1 MCRCTGCGV
10 ELQNIDRDVLGYT
23 SNLGNNLCERCFRIN
38 NYNEYKTVVKSN
50 QDFIN
55 ILENINKTND
65 LVVLVVDLFNI
76 NKNLEEISKYVS
88 NDILLVLTKRDILP
102 KSCYDKKLLEYFSD
116 YNLNIIDSIII
127 SSVKNYNFDLLYSK
141 ILNNKKS
148 NNVYVV
154 GFTNAG
160 KSIARNFSL
169 SMASITCTIITLILV
184 SLGVLVSYNV
194 NNITKDIEKE
204 LTIVVFMKKETT
216 KEELNKTKDALS
228 KIDNV
233 ADVKYT
239 SKDDIKNDMAS
250 EYPSFSKMMES
261 WTDVNNPFQD
271 SYIVSVKDVRDINET
286 VTTIKNLDNVDI
298 VKYSESM
305 IGELINIFDAIKT
318 GTICL
323 VVGLVLVTA
332 FLINNTIKITIF
344 SRRNEI
350 DIMRLVGTSN
360 TVIKLPFL
368 FEGLFIG
375 ILGSII
381 PVLVTIFG
389 YTYIYNA
396 LSSLGTSNILSI
408 IKLTSPELIVYKTS
422 LFILIIGAVVG
433 MFGSV
438 KAVRKYLT
446 V

>member
-1 MCRCTGCGV
+1 MKV
-10 ELQNIDRDVLGYT
+10 I
-23 SNLGNNLCERCFRIN
+23 RI
-38 NYNEYKTVVKSN
+38 
-50 QDFIN
+50 IG
-55 ILENINKTND
+55 
-65 LVVLVVDLFNI
+65 
-76 NKNLEEISKYVS
+76 
-88 NDILLVLTKRDILP
+88 R
-102 KSCYDKKLLEYFSD
+102 
-116 YNLNIIDSIII
+116 SI
-127 SSVKNYNFDLLYSK
+127 
-141 ILNNKKS
+141 
-148 NNVYVV
+148 
-154 GFTNAG
+154 TNAG

-233 ADVKYT
+233 TDVKYT

-360 TVIKLPFL
+360 VVIKLPFL

-375 ILGSII
+375 VLGAII
-381 PVLVTIFG
+381 PIIVTIFG

-396 LSSLGTSNILSI
+396 VSSLGTSNILSI

>member
-1 MCRCTGCGV
+1 MKV
-10 ELQNIDRDVLGYT
+10 I
-23 SNLGNNLCERCFRIN
+23 RI
-38 NYNEYKTVVKSN
+38 
-50 QDFIN
+50 IG
-55 ILENINKTND
+55 
-65 LVVLVVDLFNI
+65 
-76 NKNLEEISKYVS
+76 
-88 NDILLVLTKRDILP
+88 R
-102 KSCYDKKLLEYFSD
+102 
-116 YNLNIIDSIII
+116 SI
-127 SSVKNYNFDLLYSK
+127 
-141 ILNNKKS
+141 
-148 NNVYVV
+148 
-154 GFTNAG
+154 TNAG

-305 IGELINIFDAIKT
+305 IGELINIFDAIKI

-360 TVIKLPFL
+360 VVIKLPFL

-375 ILGSII
+375 VLGAII
-381 PVLVTIFG
+381 PILVTIFG

-396 LSSLGTSNILSI
+396 VSSLGTSNILSI

>member
-1 MCRCTGCGV
+1 MKV
-10 ELQNIDRDVLGYT
+10 I
-23 SNLGNNLCERCFRIN
+23 RI
-38 NYNEYKTVVKSN
+38 
-50 QDFIN
+50 IG
-55 ILENINKTND
+55 
-65 LVVLVVDLFNI
+65 
-76 NKNLEEISKYVS
+76 
-88 NDILLVLTKRDILP
+88 R
-102 KSCYDKKLLEYFSD
+102 
-116 YNLNIIDSIII
+116 SI
-127 SSVKNYNFDLLYSK
+127 
-141 ILNNKKS
+141 
-148 NNVYVV
+148 
-154 GFTNAG
+154 TNAG

-233 ADVKYT
+233 AEVKYT

-305 IGELINIFDAIKT
+305 VGELINIFDAIKT
-318 GTICL
+318 GTVCL

-375 ILGSII
+375 VLGSII

>member
-1 MCRCTGCGV
+1 MKV
-10 ELQNIDRDVLGYT
+10 I
-23 SNLGNNLCERCFRIN
+23 RI
-38 NYNEYKTVVKSN
+38 
-50 QDFIN
+50 IG
-55 ILENINKTND
+55 
-65 LVVLVVDLFNI
+65 
-76 NKNLEEISKYVS
+76 
-88 NDILLVLTKRDILP
+88 R
-102 KSCYDKKLLEYFSD
+102 
-116 YNLNIIDSIII
+116 SI
-127 SSVKNYNFDLLYSK
+127 
-141 ILNNKKS
+141 
-148 NNVYVV
+148 
-154 GFTNAG
+154 TNAG

-216 KEELNKTKDALS
+216 KEDLDKTKDALS

-239 SKDDIKNDMAS
+239 SKEDIKNDMAS

-261 WTDVNNPFQD
+261 WTDTDNPFQD

-286 VTTIKNLDNVDI
+286 VTTIKNLDNIDI

-305 IGELINIFDAIKT
+305 VGELINIFDAIKT

-375 ILGSII
+375 VLGAII
-381 PVLVTIFG
+381 PILVTIFG
-389 YTYIYNA
+389 YTYIYNVV
-396 LSSLGTSNILSI
+396 SSLGTSNILSI

>member
-1 MCRCTGCGV
+1 MKV
-10 ELQNIDRDVLGYT
+10 I
-23 SNLGNNLCERCFRIN
+23 RI
-38 NYNEYKTVVKSN
+38 
-50 QDFIN
+50 IG
-55 ILENINKTND
+55 
-65 LVVLVVDLFNI
+65 
-76 NKNLEEISKYVS
+76 
-88 NDILLVLTKRDILP
+88 R
-102 KSCYDKKLLEYFSD
+102 
-116 YNLNIIDSIII
+116 SI
-127 SSVKNYNFDLLYSK
+127 
-141 ILNNKKS
+141 
-148 NNVYVV
+148 
-154 GFTNAG
+154 TNAG

-239 SKDDIKNDMAS
+239 SKDDIKNNMAS

-298 VKYSESM
+298 VKYSES
-305 IGELINIFDAIKT
+305 IVGELINIFDAIKT
-318 GTICL
+318 GTVCL

-375 ILGSII
+375 VLGSII
-381 PVLVTIFG
+381 PILVTIFG

>member
-1 MCRCTGCGV
+1 MKV
-10 ELQNIDRDVLGYT
+10 I
-23 SNLGNNLCERCFRIN
+23 RI
-38 NYNEYKTVVKSN
+38 
-50 QDFIN
+50 IG
-55 ILENINKTND
+55 
-65 LVVLVVDLFNI
+65 
-76 NKNLEEISKYVS
+76 
-88 NDILLVLTKRDILP
+88 R
-102 KSCYDKKLLEYFSD
+102 
-116 YNLNIIDSIII
+116 SI
-127 SSVKNYNFDLLYSK
+127 
-141 ILNNKKS
+141 
-148 NNVYVV
+148 
-154 GFTNAG
+154 TNAG

-239 SKDDIKNDMAS
+239 SKDDIKNNMAS

-271 SYIVSVKDVRDINET
+271 SYIVSVKDVRDINEI

-305 IGELINIFDAIKT
+305 VGELINIFDAIKT

-375 ILGSII
+375 VLGSII
-381 PVLVTIFG
+381 PILVTIFG

-396 LSSLGTSNILSI
+396 VSSLGTSNILSI

>member
-1 MCRCTGCGV
+1 MKV
-10 ELQNIDRDVLGYT
+10 I
-23 SNLGNNLCERCFRIN
+23 RI
-38 NYNEYKTVVKSN
+38 
-50 QDFIN
+50 IG
-55 ILENINKTND
+55 
-65 LVVLVVDLFNI
+65 
-76 NKNLEEISKYVS
+76 
-88 NDILLVLTKRDILP
+88 R
-102 KSCYDKKLLEYFSD
+102 
-116 YNLNIIDSIII
+116 SI
-127 SSVKNYNFDLLYSK
+127 
-141 ILNNKKS
+141 
-148 NNVYVV
+148 
-154 GFTNAG
+154 TNAG

-318 GTICL
+318 GTVCL

>member
-1 MCRCTGCGV
+1 MKV
-10 ELQNIDRDVLGYT
+10 I
-23 SNLGNNLCERCFRIN
+23 RI
-38 NYNEYKTVVKSN
+38 
-50 QDFIN
+50 IG
-55 ILENINKTND
+55 
-65 LVVLVVDLFNI
+65 
-76 NKNLEEISKYVS
+76 
-88 NDILLVLTKRDILP
+88 R
-102 KSCYDKKLLEYFSD
+102 
-116 YNLNIIDSIII
+116 SI
-127 SSVKNYNFDLLYSK
+127 
-141 ILNNKKS
+141 
-148 NNVYVV
+148 
-154 GFTNAG
+154 TNAG

-184 SLGVLVSYNV
+184 SLGVLVSYNA

-216 KEELNKTKDALS
+216 KEELDKTKDALS

-233 ADVKYT
+233 SDVKYT
-239 SKDDIKNDMAS
+239 SKEDIKNDMAS

-261 WTDVNNPFQD
+261 WTDTDNPFQD

-305 IGELINIFDAIKT
+305 VGELIDIFDAIKT

-381 PVLVTIFG
+381 PILITIFG

-396 LSSLGTSNILSI
+396 VSSLGTSNILSI

-446 V
+446 VWERNY

>member
-1 MCRCTGCGV
+1 MKV
-10 ELQNIDRDVLGYT
+10 I
-23 SNLGNNLCERCFRIN
+23 RI
-38 NYNEYKTVVKSN
+38 
-50 QDFIN
+50 IG
-55 ILENINKTND
+55 
-65 LVVLVVDLFNI
+65 
-76 NKNLEEISKYVS
+76 
-88 NDILLVLTKRDILP
+88 R
-102 KSCYDKKLLEYFSD
+102 
-116 YNLNIIDSIII
+116 SI
-127 SSVKNYNFDLLYSK
+127 
-141 ILNNKKS
+141 
-148 NNVYVV
+148 
-154 GFTNAG
+154 TNAG

-239 SKDDIKNDMAS
+239 SKDDIKNNMAS

-305 IGELINIFDAIKT
+305 VGELINIFDAIKT

-323 VVGLVLVTA
+323 GVGLVLVTA

-375 ILGSII
+375 VLGAII
-381 PVLVTIFG
+381 PILVTIFG

-396 LSSLGTSNILSI
+396 VSSLGTSNILSI

>member
-1 MCRCTGCGV
+1 MKV
-10 ELQNIDRDVLGYT
+10 I
-23 SNLGNNLCERCFRIN
+23 RI
-38 NYNEYKTVVKSN
+38 
-50 QDFIN
+50 IG
-55 ILENINKTND
+55 
-65 LVVLVVDLFNI
+65 
-76 NKNLEEISKYVS
+76 
-88 NDILLVLTKRDILP
+88 R
-102 KSCYDKKLLEYFSD
+102 
-116 YNLNIIDSIII
+116 SI
-127 SSVKNYNFDLLYSK
+127 
-141 ILNNKKS
+141 
-148 NNVYVV
+148 
-154 GFTNAG
+154 TNAG

-305 IGELINIFDAIKT
+305 VGELINIFDAIKT
-318 GTICL
+318 GTVCL

-375 ILGSII
+375 VLGSII

>member
-1 MCRCTGCGV
+1 MKV
-10 ELQNIDRDVLGYT
+10 I
-23 SNLGNNLCERCFRIN
+23 RIIGR
-38 NYNEYKTVVKSN
+38 S
-50 QDFIN
+50 I
-55 ILENINKTND
+55 
-65 LVVLVVDLFNI
+65 
-76 NKNLEEISKYVS
+76 
-88 NDILLVLTKRDILP
+88 TK
-102 KSCYDKKLLEYFSD
+102 
-116 YNLNIIDSIII
+116 
-127 SSVKNYNFDLLYSK
+127 
-141 ILNNKKS
+141 
-148 NNVYVV
+148 
-154 GFTNAG
+154 AG

-239 SKDDIKNDMAS
+239 SKDDIKNNMAS

-305 IGELINIFDAIKT
+305 VGELINIFDAIKT
-318 GTICL
+318 GTVCL

-375 ILGSII
+375 VLGAII
-381 PVLVTIFG
+381 PILVTIFG

-396 LSSLGTSNILSI
+396 VSSLGTSNILSI

>member
-1 MCRCTGCGV
+1 MKV
-10 ELQNIDRDVLGYT
+10 I
-23 SNLGNNLCERCFRIN
+23 RI
-38 NYNEYKTVVKSN
+38 
-50 QDFIN
+50 IG
-55 ILENINKTND
+55 
-65 LVVLVVDLFNI
+65 
-76 NKNLEEISKYVS
+76 
-88 NDILLVLTKRDILP
+88 R
-102 KSCYDKKLLEYFSD
+102 
-116 YNLNIIDSIII
+116 SI
-127 SSVKNYNFDLLYSK
+127 
-141 ILNNKKS
+141 
-148 NNVYVV
+148 
-154 GFTNAG
+154 TNAG

-204 LTIVVFMKKETT
+204 LTNVVFMKKKTT
-216 KEELNKTKDALS
+216 KEELNKTKEALS

-360 TVIKLPFL
+360 VVIKLPFL

-375 ILGSII
+375 VLGAIIKILI
-381 PVLVTIFG
+381 TIFG

-396 LSSLGTSNILSI
+396 VSSLGTSNILSI

>member
-1 MCRCTGCGV
+1 MKV
-10 ELQNIDRDVLGYT
+10 I
-23 SNLGNNLCERCFRIN
+23 RI
-38 NYNEYKTVVKSN
+38 
-50 QDFIN
+50 IGG
-55 ILENINKTND
+55 
-65 LVVLVVDLFNI
+65 
-76 NKNLEEISKYVS
+76 
-88 NDILLVLTKRDILP
+88 
-102 KSCYDKKLLEYFSD
+102 
-116 YNLNIIDSIII
+116 SI
-127 SSVKNYNFDLLYSK
+127 
-141 ILNNKKS
+141 
-148 NNVYVV
+148 
-154 GFTNAG
+154 TNAG

-239 SKDDIKNDMAS
+239 SKDDIKNNMAS

-305 IGELINIFDAIKT
+305 VGELINIFDAIKT
-318 GTICL
+318 GTVCL

-375 ILGSII
+375 VLGSII
-381 PVLVTIFG
+381 PILVTIFG

-396 LSSLGTSNILSI
+396 VSSLGTSNILSI